1 MDVTGKLVLV
11 DINQRDEWW
20 INYPV
25 YQAHLKGAAAVIA
38 AQTGG
43 YGEVDERALN
53 AQDIAGPS
61 NAPAFSIAR
70 RDADQLKKML
80 QGRSEVKVLFDA
92 STKVIPAQT
101 TYNIVGEIPGKTHPE
116 RRIMLSAHYDSYF
129 DGFQDDNCAIALMF
143 GVLAGVLTWVA
154 GPSKGIF
161 AVGKA
166 GYLPPFF
173 QKTNKNGVQKNILL
187 IQGCVVTLLALLVV
201 ILASLFEDRL
211 NAWFAKKR
219 LLPGTEHAA
228 ATFEEDGYVSATGV
242 TESRFSYA
250 QIVAVAE
257 TARYFVFA
265 LSSHHTQAYDKR
277 TIRGGSVE
285 DFRAFIAEKTG
296 KLVENIK

>member
-1 MDVTGKLVLV
+1 MGIQFETDYNMETLT
-11 DINQRDEWW
+11 
-20 INYPV
+20 
-25 YQAHLKGAAAVIA
+25 AMAKGLRKTVRKKRSRRVHIFAAV
-38 AQTGG
+38 
-43 YGEVDERALN
+43 
-53 AQDIAGPS
+53 
-61 NAPAFSIAR
+61 
-70 RDADQLKKML
+70 
-80 QGRSEVKVLFDA
+80 VLILGLL
-92 STKVIPAQT
+92 TI
-101 TYNIVGEIPGKTHPE
+101 
-116 RRIMLSAHYDSYF
+116 
-129 DGFQDDNCAIALMF
+129 
-143 GVLAGVLTWVA
+143 LATVA
-154 GPSKGIF
+154 GGEPLGASG
-161 AVGKA
+161 
-166 GYLPPFF
+166 
-173 QKTNKNGVQKNILL
+173 
-187 IQGCVVTLLALLVV
+187 VVTLLVV
-201 ILASLFEDRL
+201 ILVSLFEDRL

>member
-1 MDVTGKLVLV
+1 MKH
-11 DINQRDEWW
+11 NQMRQVVFP
-20 INYPV
+20 I
-25 YQAHLKGAAAVIA
+25 LAAFIWGTAFV
-38 AQTGG
+38 
-43 YGEVDERALN
+43 
-53 AQDIAGPS
+53 AQDMCADAIGAFAFNASRYFIA
-61 NAPAFSIAR
+61 
-70 RDADQLKKML
+70 
-80 QGRSEVKVLFDA
+80 V
-92 STKVIPAQT
+92 
-101 TYNIVGEIPGKTHPE
+101 
-116 RRIMLSAHYDSYF
+116 
-129 DGFQDDNCAIALMF
+129 
-143 GVLAGVLTWVA
+143 
-154 GPSKGIF
+154 
-161 AVGKA
+161 
-166 GYLPPFF
+166 
-173 QKTNKNGVQKNILL
+173 
-187 IQGCVVTLLALLVV
+187 LALLVV
-201 ILASLFEDRL
+201 ILVSLFEDRL

>member
-1 MDVTGKLVLV
+1 MGIQFETDYNMEMLT
-11 DINQRDEWW
+11 
-20 INYPV
+20 
-25 YQAHLKGAAAVIA
+25 AMAKGLRKTVRKKRSRRVHIFAAV
-38 AQTGG
+38 
-43 YGEVDERALN
+43 
-53 AQDIAGPS
+53 
-61 NAPAFSIAR
+61 
-70 RDADQLKKML
+70 
-80 QGRSEVKVLFDA
+80 VLILGLL
-92 STKVIPAQT
+92 TI
-101 TYNIVGEIPGKTHPE
+101 
-116 RRIMLSAHYDSYF
+116 
-129 DGFQDDNCAIALMF
+129 
-143 GVLAGVLTWVA
+143 LATVA
-154 GPSKGIF
+154 GGEPLGASG
-161 AVGKA
+161 
-166 GYLPPFF
+166 
-173 QKTNKNGVQKNILL
+173 
-187 IQGCVVTLLALLVV
+187 VVTLLVV
-201 ILASLFEDRL
+201 ILVSLFEDRL